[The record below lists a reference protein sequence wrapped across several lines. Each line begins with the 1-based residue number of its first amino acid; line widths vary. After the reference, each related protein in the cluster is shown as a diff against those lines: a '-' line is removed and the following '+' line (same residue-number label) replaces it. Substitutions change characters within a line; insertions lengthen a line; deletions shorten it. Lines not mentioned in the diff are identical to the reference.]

1 VVNCTVLGRAEA
13 FAAKNGVLRSTVDGL
28 GSGVG
33 FTWALVLLGS
43 LREILGK
50 GSLFGMSFVQDGA
63 TTLGVMG
70 LPPGA
75 FITLGILMA
84 VMNMVAARQKKRAS

>member
-1 VVNCTVLGRAEA
+1 MG
-13 FAAKNGVLRSTVDGL
+13 FGV
-28 GSGVG
+28 
-33 FTWALVLLGS
+33 A

-84 VMNMVAARQKKRAS
+84 VMNMVAARQKRELVRGTAMTLFTILLSAIW